1 MFKLIGPVLIR
12 QDLVEAR
19 ANVTKRLEYIS
30 SERRVPRVLC
40 GRVGV
45 LRARRIAGLGLRSLG
60 ALGADAAARA
70 RRSERLAA
78 QLKSLESKQTEKQ
91 REARGAHACAAALA
105 RPLAR

>member
-30 SERRVPRVLC
+30 SERYVPRVLC

-45 LRARRIAGLGLRSLG
+45 LRARRNSRV
-60 ALGADAAARA
+60 RV
-70 RRSERLAA
+70 
-78 QLKSLESKQTEKQ
+78 
-91 REARGAHACAAALA
+91 ALA
-105 RPLAR
+105 GRAGR